1 MGDTAA
7 VREQPH
13 SQATYDLCQTPRVRR
28 GLSGVFFFVAAV
40 ALAVAA
46 GGWWLQRVAF
56 DTSTSASVAREL
68 LQNNTVRGEL
78 VTLVSGAAAAQLDTT
93 PAELALVVD
102 ATLLNPNAGA
112 VVTDLLSDVHA
123 RLIGARST
131 PVMLTGVEMVG
142 IVRNEV
148 VGDLPPVEIPVE
160 TIGWLD
166 TIRSLFAWLV
176 PASALV
182 GLVALVLGIIG
193 HPRRSE
199 AVFGIGV
206 FAVLAAVLGGV
217 LGYILPVFGVPL
229 LSNAAWVDVIPAA
242 ARAHAPQLGVV
253 SVVLAIIGG
262 LLVFAS
268 LGARRRKP
276 RGWSTPVRTARYSE
290 QRHWS

>member
-1 MGDTAA
+1 M
-7 VREQPH
+7 
-13 SQATYDLCQTPRVRR
+13 RR
-28 GLSGVFFFVAAV
+28 GLSGLFFFVAAV

-68 LQNNTVRGEL
+68 LQNDAIRGEL
-78 VTLVSGAAAAQLDTT
+78 VTTVSQAAAVQLGTT
-93 PAELALVVD
+93 PEELALVVD
-102 ATLLNPNAGA
+102 STLSNPNAGA
-112 VVTDLLSDVHA
+112 VVTGLMSDVHA
-123 RLIGARST
+123 RLIGAESS
-131 PVMLTGVEMVG
+131 PVMLTGGEMVG

-148 VGDLPPVEIPVE
+148 VGDLPAVEIPIE

-166 TIRSLFAWLV
+166 TIRSVLGWLV
-176 PASALV
+176 PLTALV
-182 GLVALVLGIIG
+182 GLVFLALGVLA

-206 FAVLAAVLGGV
+206 FAVLAAVLGGL
-217 LGYILPVFGVPL
+217 LGYVLPVFGVPL
-229 LSNAAWVDVIPAA
+229 LSDANWVDVIPVA
-242 ARAHAPQLGVV
+242 ARSHASLLGVV
-253 SVVLAIIGG
+253 SVALAVIGG